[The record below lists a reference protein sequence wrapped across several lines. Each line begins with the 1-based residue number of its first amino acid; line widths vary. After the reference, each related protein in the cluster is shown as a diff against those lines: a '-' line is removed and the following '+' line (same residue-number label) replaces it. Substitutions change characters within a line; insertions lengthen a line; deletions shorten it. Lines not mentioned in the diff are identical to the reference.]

1 VKKQKV
7 IILGNEQLDK
17 QDSAAIHELQ
27 EGLHHLDHFPVYSP
41 DLSWFEQRVAAE
53 KQQIRK
59 KLIRDLSIFLIIA
72 LIIITGIIVSLFQ
85 MPVLFIFLQLVTTI
99 FIVLYT
105 SVSLLKKVSNG

>member
-1 VKKQKV
+1 MKKQKV

-27 EGLHHLDHFPVYSP
+27 EGLHHLDQFPVYTP

-72 LIIITGIIVSLFQ
+72 LIILTGIIVSLFQ
-85 MPVLFIFLQLVTTI
+85 MPVVFMFLQLFTTI
-99 FIVLYT
+99 FIVFYT
-105 SVSLLKKVSNG
+105 GARFLKKVSG